1 MSLYD
6 SASLAMIPS
15 GIKDG
20 KLYSAKPING
30 AGDFTFTRGANLAA
44 TRVDENGLIEK
55 GRENLL
61 LHSNQFDTTWT
72 NVSSSETGGQAG
84 YDGSTDAWKLD
95 ISSTPAFIA
104 QSISLSNLQTLSFYA
119 KAGTLNFCRIYSATG
134 PNSYA
139 DFDLVNGTVGTTNLC
154 IDTNIESIGN
164 GWYRCSITFSANTSA
179 IRIYPIQADND
190 LTATSGNIYIQD
202 AQLEVGLVA
211 TDYIPSSKNL
221 LLQSNKF
228 NTTWAPSSVTATGGQ
243 TGYDSTSDAW
253 LLSKSASDGYIYQDI
268 SYSGVQ
274 SLSVYAKSNTLDGL
288 QIYVNAPS
296 VSYQNFNLQD
306 GILASNSNVIS
317 SNIQNI
323 GNGWYRCSMVF
334 NSSITRVR
342 LYPATK
348 TGDKSGTSG
357 SIYIQDAQL
366 ELGSTATTYDETTT
380 GTSKAGILENLP
392 RLDYTDS
399 SCPSLLLE
407 PTRTNIITHSEY
419 FADSS
424 WSKSINPSIFSTS
437 EVSPDGSTGNVY
449 RFSASNANV
458 FVSPTTGVQYTISFY
473 VKSNGAGKDKF
484 KLRLGSNESS
494 DITATN
500 EWVRH
505 SYTATADSAV
515 AGIKT
520 AFSPDNEVD
529 ILIYGAQL
537 EAGSYPTSYIP
548 TYGTSVTRSVDSC
561 SVLNVASL
569 IGQSEGTILFDAKFQ
584 DADRVNFSLSDSTA
598 NNHITIDTSSSYSVF
613 ARIVAGGVTQAE
625 ISTITSYFSNGD
637 TLKCAVAYAAND
649 FAFYINGTQIGVD
662 ASGTIPLCDDIKFAR
677 YNGSINA
684 YQNVNKVL
692 LFKSRLSNTELIA
705 LTTI

>member
-20 KLYSAKPING
+20 KLYSAKPTDG
-30 AGDFTFTRGANLAA
+30 AGDFTFTRGSNLAA

-61 LHSNQFDTTWT
+61 LQSNQFDTTWE
-72 NVSSSETGGQAG
+72 NSGSAETGGQLDK
-84 YDGSTDAWKLD
+84 DGGNDAWLLTKSSAD
-95 ISSTPAFIA
+95 GYIYQNISYTGVQTYSVYLKAN
-104 QSISLSNLQTLSFYA
+104 SLNWARLQINVSS
-119 KAGTLNFCRIYSATG
+119 GTVLAYFDLLNGVIGDVG
-134 PNSYA
+134 PN
-139 DFDLVNGTVGTTNLC
+139 N
-154 IDTNIESIGN
+154 IDTIIESVGN
-164 GWYRCSITFSANTSA
+164 GWYRCSISTNNTSTRV
-179 IRIYPIQADND
+179 RIYPAQANND
-190 LTATSGNIYIQD
+190 
-202 AQLEVGLVA
+202 V
-211 TDYIPSSKNL
+211 
-221 LLQSNKF
+221 
-228 NTTWAPSSVTATGGQ
+228 
-243 TGYDSTSDAW
+243 
-253 LLSKSASDGYIYQDI
+253 
-268 SYSGVQ
+268 
-274 SLSVYAKSNTLDGL
+274 
-288 QIYVNAPS
+288 
-296 VSYQNFNLQD
+296 
-306 GILASNSNVIS
+306 
-317 SNIQNI
+317 
-323 GNGWYRCSMVF
+323 
-334 NSSITRVR
+334 
-342 LYPATK
+342 
-348 TGDKSGTSG
+348 SGTSG

-366 ELGSTATTYDETTT
+366 ELGLVATDYIETGATTEQ
-380 GTSKAGILENLP
+380 AGILENLP